1 MRFTHKLLVTV
12 VAAVAS
18 GLAVRAVVRGR
29 RRIDLDG
36 KVVLLTGG
44 SRGLGLELGRQL
56 CEQGVRLAICA
67 RDEGELRAAA
77 DDLRGRGCGDVF
89 TGVCDVTDAA
99 QVERFVGRVREA
111 LGPVDVLIN
120 NAGMITVGPFES
132 LGSDDFEEA
141 FATHVGGPLHFL
153 RAVLPDMKRRGG
165 GRIVN
170 VASVGG
176 KLPIPHMSAY
186 VASKH
191 ALVGLSETV
200 RAELIRHGVYLTLV
214 CPGVVRTGS
223 PWHARFKG
231 PVEDEFAWFA
241 GVDNL
246 RGVAIA
252 TGAMAAKIID
262 ALRHGD
268 AELVAPLNAKL
279 AASFHGAFGGVSTEL
294 AGLQARLM
302 PTGGGVGRDDA
313 AVPGRVAD
321 VGQLPGFLAEEQR
334 ENAAKF
340 NEGPGAS

>member
-1 MRFTHKLLVTV
+1 MSFKTKLTITGL
-12 VAAVAS
+12 AALAT
-18 GLAVRAVVRGR
+18 GLAVRSVVRGR
-29 RRIDLDG
+29 RYFDLDG

-44 SRGLGLELGRQL
+44 SRGLGLEIGRQL
-56 CEQGVRLAICA
+56 CAMGARLAVCA
-67 RDEGELRAAA
+67 RDEAELRRAG
-77 DDLRGRGCGDVF
+77 DDLRSRGGGDVF
-89 TGVCDVTDAA
+89 TAVCDVTDSEQIGRFVA
-99 QVERFVGRVREA
+99 QVRDN

-120 NAGMITVGPFES
+120 NAGVITVGPFET
-132 LGSDDFEEA
+132 LGPDEFRRA
-141 FATHVGGPLHFL
+141 FATHVDAPLAFL
-153 RAVLPDMKRRGG
+153 RAVLPDMRRRGA

-176 KLPIPHMSAY
+176 KQPIPHMSAY

-200 RAELIRHGVYLTLV
+200 RAELVPHGIYLTLV

-246 RGVAIA
+246 PGVAIE
-252 TGAMAAKIID
+252 TGRMAAKIID
-262 ALRHGD
+262 AMQHGD

-279 AASFHGAFGGVSTEL
+279 ASAFHGAFGGVSTEL

-302 PTGGGVGRDDA
+302 PTGGSVGKGDA
-313 AVPGRVAD
+313 AVTGREAD
-321 VGQLPGFLAEEQR
+321 VGQLPDFLEQQQR
-334 ENAAKF
+334 NNAVEF
-340 NEGPGAS
+340 NET